1 VKNIVLLSDGTGNSA
16 AKLFKTNV
24 WRLYQAL
31 DLTRET
37 EQIAYYDDGV
47 GTSAFKPLALLGG
60 AVGWGLKRN
69 VIDLYT
75 YLCRNY
81 RPGDRIYCFGFSRGA
96 FTIRILIGLVNSQ
109 GLVKAATEEELREDA
124 TRAFERYRNVWK
136 HWRRGMRKTGRR
148 IARMA
153 GRKPEKWKA
162 AKHNDAPEIAF
173 VGLWDTVSAYG
184 LPIDEL
190 TKILSVF
197 LPLSV
202 PDRNPCPI
210 MQRACHALA
219 LDDERKT
226 FRPVLW
232 NEQDLRPEHID
243 KATHIRDEVITQV
256 WFAGV
261 HSDVGGGYAEEHLSL
276 VSLDWMMTQAEA
288 VGLTF
293 DPEAR
298 KRLKAAMNLNGMLH
312 DSRKGLGQG
321 YRYLPRD
328 VRELVRDVRDPDNRV
343 WIERP
348 KIHESVF
355 RRIVNSD
362 DRYAPIVL
370 PDHYAVVDEQGNIHD
385 LSAARP
391 TSAPPFVRES
401 APDARNR
408 FARQSSTVR
417 GLVGRRRWLYRGSA
431 LVAFLLAAFPWLPLY
446 PWPACSG
453 FTCWPGE
460 LIRWVGGWLPGF
472 LERWFNAYAENPP
485 EFAVLVLAIYLLL
498 KRSALLKVRIIDR
511 MRAIWDSFGPLS
523 IEPMVTSYE
532 PVATAGIRMS
542 RAADISVAPD
552 EPSPPPPQVKRDGT
566 SQGNQR

>member
-31 DLTRET
+31 DLTRER

-109 GLVKAATEEELREDA
+109 GLVKARTEEELREEA
-124 TRAFERYRNVWK
+124 TRAFGRYRNVWK
-136 HWRRGMRKTGRR
+136 HWTRGMRKAGRR

-153 GRKPEKWKA
+153 RREPAELKA
-162 AKHNDAPEIAF
+162 SKHKDAPEIVF

-184 LPIDEL
+184 LPIEEM
-190 TKILSVF
+190 TKLLSFV

-210 MQRACHALA
+210 LRRACHALA

-226 FRPVLW
+226 FHPVLW
-232 NEQDLRPEHID
+232 NEEDLRPEHNHEA
-243 KATHIRDEVITQV
+243 KHIREEVITQV

-276 VSLDWMMTQAEA
+276 VPLDWMMTQAEA
-288 VGLTF
+288 AGLTF

-298 KRLKAAMNLNGMLH
+298 KRLQAAMNLNGMLH

-321 YRYLPRD
+321 YRYLPRH

-362 DRYAPIVL
+362 DSYAPIVL
-370 PDHYAVVDEQGNIHD
+370 PDHYAVVDENGNIHD
-385 LSAARP
+385 LPAVQPS
-391 TSAPPFVRES
+391 SAPPFVRES
-401 APDARNR
+401 AADARDR
-408 FARQSSTVR
+408 FERQRSRVW
-417 GLVGRRRWLYRGSA
+417 GLVGARRWLYRGSVLAA
-431 LVAFLLAAFPWLPLY
+431 LVLAAFPWLPLY
-446 PWPACSG
+446 SWPACSG
-453 FTCWPGE
+453 VTCWPAD
-460 LIRWVGGWLPGF
+460 LIRALGGWLPGF
-472 LERWFNAYAENPP
+472 LERWINAYAEHPV
-485 EFAVLVLAIYLLL
+485 EFAVLAFLMYVLL
-498 KRSALLKVRIIDR
+498 KRSALVKVRIVDR
-511 MRAIWDSFGPLS
+511 MCAIWDSFGAPS
-523 IEPMVTSYE
+523 VQPMVT
-532 PVATAGIRMS
+532 PPAPAVTTAGIRMS
-542 RAADISVAPD
+542 RAADSSVAPD
-552 EPSPPPPQVKRDGT
+552 EPSPRRHK
-566 SQGNQR
+566 